1 MNQYANDFT
10 DTVKIYYDDLK
21 RTKPMTRAKERR
33 LLRQCRQGSLKARN
47 EIGESN
53 LKCVFDVARRY
64 TGRGVA
70 ISDLISEGN
79 MGLMYAID
87 KFDESKD
94 VKFISYAVWWIR
106 HSMLDAIRRKKLKS
120 LVEVEP
126 DDTYNNMSV
135 IHSED
140 EEDEEV
146 KKVDTFFSDS
156 SEEFEREMQATQ
168 TKLINNIMSSLSE
181 REEMIINHYYG
192 INGSEKLN
200 LIEIGNKMG
209 ITSERARQIKNQ
221 GIKKMRS
228 NALLLSDCEHLF

>member
-47 EIGESN
+47 EIVESN
-53 LKCVFDVARRY
+53 LKFVFDVARRY
-64 TGRGVA
+64 TGRGVS

>member
-21 RTKPMTRAKERR
+21 RTKPLSRAKEKR
-33 LLRQCRQGSLKARN
+33 LLRQCRQGNIKARN
-47 EIGESN
+47 EILESN
-53 LKCVFDVARRY
+53 LKFVFDIAKRY
-64 TGRGVA
+64 TGRGVP
-70 ISDLISEGN
+70 ISELISEGN
-79 MGLMYAID
+79 MGLIYAID
-87 KFDESKD
+87 KFDESNN

-120 LVEVEP
+120 LIEIEP
-126 DDTYNNMSV
+126 DDTYNNTSV
-135 IHSED
+135 VSRED

-146 KKVDTFFSDS
+146 KKSDTFFSNS
-156 SEEFEREMQATQ
+156 SEEIEKEVR
-168 TKLINNIMSSLSE
+168 TKQDKVITNIMSTLSE

-192 INGSEKLN
+192 INGNEKLN
-200 LIEIGNKMG
+200 LIEIGDKMG

-228 NALLLSDCEHLF
+228 NALLLGDWERLF

>member
-47 EIGESN
+47 EIVESN
-53 LKCVFDVARRY
+53 LKFVFDVARRY

>member
-10 DTVKIYYDDLK
+10 ETVKIYYDDLK

-47 EIGESN
+47 EIIESN
-53 LKCVFDVARRY
+53 LKFVFDVARRY
-64 TGRGVA
+64 TGRGVS

-126 DDTYNNMSV
+126 DDTYNNVSA